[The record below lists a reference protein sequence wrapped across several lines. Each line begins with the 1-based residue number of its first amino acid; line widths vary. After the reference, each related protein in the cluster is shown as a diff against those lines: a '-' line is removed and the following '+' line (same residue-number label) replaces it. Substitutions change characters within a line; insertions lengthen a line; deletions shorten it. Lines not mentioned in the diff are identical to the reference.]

1 MLLPETKV
9 NYEGAG
15 YFSYLMMA
23 FRTSIGDYTF
33 DNYKATVMK
42 EVTWIVWLSLMIIGN
57 VVFMNFIIAVVN
69 DSYTTSM
76 AKKVSQSYR
85 LKVPLI
91 IEREKL
97 FRQKEDITDVTVKR
111 MREQDEELVRIE
123 QKRLEGFS
131 GNFQNDQ
138 QTLLTSMQIYV
149 PNYIVVRTS
158 STAGDN
164 SDDPLMFFN

>member
-1 MLLPETKV
+1 
-9 NYEGAG
+9 
-15 YFSYLMMA
+15 MMA